1 MPTTYI
7 PRAFGSVLVLGSGV
21 LTQITPNLTMYV
33 RSGIFEVGSTAIT
46 PVVDDYTPI
55 FVGDNGLVFAPQF
68 LHKQNNTPVDLNG
81 AVLST
86 RMTNQYGVTKIWNS
100 GLWAIDDAANG
111 IAYYTYQASDVDTAG
126 MWTVQVQININGEI
140 MHADPRLLQILPTI

>member
-1 MPTTYI
+1 MPTYI
-7 PRAFGSVLVLGSGV
+7 PRSFGSTLVLGSGV

-46 PVVDDYTPI
+46 PVVDDYTP
-55 FVGDNGLVFAPQF
+55 VYVADTGEVFAPQF
-68 LHKQNNTPVDLNG
+68 LHRYSNTPVDLNG

-86 RMTNQYGVTKIWNS
+86 RMTNQYGVVKVWNAS
-100 GLWAIDDAANG
+100 MWVINSAANG
-111 IAYYTYQASDVDTAG
+111 IAYYIYQASDVDTPG

-140 MHADPRLLQILPTI
+140 IHADPKLLQILPTI